1 MIEQDISANVYLDEQ
16 SKYLESIR
24 NMYWEYAKRFYPKKK
39 SGLVIKNNS
48 GENLL
53 RYTLEAR
60 IEDDS
65 SDCVNEVRMFCF
77 DWLILNCQ
85 VSKMKFIA
93 HDSRMYANMD
103 PRQRETL
110 FRIVY
115 ETCKQKGFQYICSIN
130 EDALESF
137 ESLMDAE
144 EYKNIIKDN
153 IILELND
160 DAPESKLLGIQID
173 MDLEDKIKASED
185 MN

>member
-1 MIEQDISANVYLDEQ
+1 MLSAFIQ
-16 SKYLESIR
+16 R
-24 NMYWEYAKRFYPKKK
+24 K
-39 SGLVIKNNS
+39 S
-48 GENLL
+48 
-53 RYTLEAR
+53 
-60 IEDDS
+60 
-65 SDCVNEVRMFCF
+65 VNEVRMFCF

-85 VSKMKFIA
+85 VSKIKFIA

-115 ETCKQKGFQYICSIN
+115 ETCKQKDFQYICSIN

>member
-1 MIEQDISANVYLDEQ
+1 M
-16 SKYLESIR
+16 
-24 NMYWEYAKRFYPKKK
+24 
-39 SGLVIKNNS
+39 
-48 GENLL
+48 
-53 RYTLEAR
+53 EAR

-65 SDCVNEVRMFCF
+65 SDGVNEVRMFCF

-85 VSKMKFIA
+85 VSKIKFIA

-115 ETCKQKGFQYICSIN
+115 ETCKQKDFQYICSIN

>member
-1 MIEQDISANVYLDEQ
+1 
-16 SKYLESIR
+16 
-24 NMYWEYAKRFYPKKK
+24 
-39 SGLVIKNNS
+39 
-48 GENLL
+48 
-53 RYTLEAR
+53 
-60 IEDDS
+60 
-65 SDCVNEVRMFCF
+65 
-77 DWLILNCQ
+77 
-85 VSKMKFIA
+85 
-93 HDSRMYANMD
+93 MYANMD

-115 ETCKQKGFQYICSIN
+115 ETCKQKDFQYICSIN